1 MCVLRCRL
9 IESSVSV
16 SHFSAVT
23 PEFLPVRLASGFAK
37 ARVRAAIWDDDS
49 QEDGREGV
57 NADDA
62 VGEMKPVDLDRRTL
76 QGAVDRATMV
86 GASGLHAFFFSFEYE
101 CV

>member
-1 MCVLRCRL
+1 MPCMCCLLVLQ
-9 IESSVSV
+9 VGV
-16 SHFSAVT
+16 A
-23 PEFLPVRLASGFAK
+23 LASGFAK

-86 GASGLHAFFFSFEYE
+86 GAGGLHAFFFSFEYE